1 MSQKIKK
8 SVLAGKKGINMIP
21 DKKYYKE
28 NYLFNHDQP
37 GANLHGLRCYAYY
50 DSIFK
55 PGFRS
60 GSGYNSPY
68 GVITLVLS
76 GEYKTRHIDSNLF
89 NTRKTGMFSIRLPG
103 ISNHEILV
111 SGKEPCIRK
120 GLLIYPTEEF
130 LMIFRQYFPTQN
142 RASVMLPDM
151 EPVIKLF
158 DQIRDEIKNTSGI
171 QNDIRIA
178 GLLMEMIETVS
189 ALQNLK
195 QATYPPDFEQILQYI
210 KKHFTDPGF
219 SREQIAQAAGM
230 SVRSLSRM
238 FQRYMRI
245 GITQYIMECRLKR
258 VAEMLLLTSLRVNE
272 IADQCGF
279 GSAIYLTRIFKAHY
293 KQTPKE
299 FRMNRYVQE

>member
-1 MSQKIKK
+1 
-8 SVLAGKKGINMIP
+8 MIP

-28 NYLFNHDQP
+28 NYLFNHDPP

-60 GSGYNSPY
+60 DSGYNCPY
-68 GVITLVLS
+68 GVITLVVS
-76 GEYKTRHIDSNLF
+76 GEYKTRHVDSNLF
-89 NTRKTGMFSIRLPG
+89 NTRKTGLFSISLPG
-103 ISNHEILV
+103 SSNREILV

-120 GLLIYPTEEF
+120 GLLIYPTEEYQ
-130 LMIFRQYFPTQN
+130 MIFRQYFPTQN

-219 SREQIAQAAGM
+219 SREQIAHAAGI

-238 FQRYMRI
+238 FQKYMQM
-245 GITQYIMECRLKR
+245 GISQYIMECRLKR
-258 VAEMLLLTSLRVNE
+258 TADMLSLTTLRINE

-279 GSAIYLTRIFKAHY
+279 GSAIYLARAFKAHY
-293 KQTPKE
+293 KMTPKTY
-299 FRMNRYVQE
+299 RLKSCIRH

>member
-1 MSQKIKK
+1 M
-8 SVLAGKKGINMIP
+8 P

-28 NYLFNHDQP
+28 NYLFNHYPP

-60 GSGYNSPY
+60 TSGYNCPY
-68 GVITLVLS
+68 GVITLIVS
-76 GEYKTRHIDSNLF
+76 GEYKTRHVDSNLF
-89 NTRKTGMFSIRLPG
+89 NTRKTGLFSISLPG
-103 ISNHEILV
+103 SSNHEILV
-111 SGKEPCIRK
+111 TGKEPCIRK
-120 GLLIYPTEEF
+120 GLLIYPTEEY

-142 RASVMLPDM
+142 SASVMLPDM

-219 SREQIAQAAGM
+219 SREQIAHAAGI

-238 FQRYMRI
+238 FQKYMQM
-245 GITQYIMECRLKR
+245 GISQYIMECRLKR
-258 VAEMLLLTSLRVNE
+258 TADMLSLTTLRINE

-279 GSAIYLTRIFKAHY
+279 GSAIYLARAFKAHY
-293 KQTPKE
+293 KMTPKTY
-299 FRMNRYVQE
+299 RLKSCIRH

>member
-1 MSQKIKK
+1 
-8 SVLAGKKGINMIP
+8 MIP

-28 NYLFNHDQP
+28 NYLFNHDPP
-37 GANLHGLRCYAYY
+37 GANLHGLRCYAFY

-60 GSGYNSPY
+60 SSGYNCPY
-68 GVITLVLS
+68 GVITLIVS
-76 GEYKTRHIDSNLF
+76 GEYKTRHVDSNLF
-89 NTRKTGMFSIRLPG
+89 NTRKTGMFSISLPG
-103 ISNHEILV
+103 SSNREILV

-120 GLLIYPTEEF
+120 GLLIYPTEEYQ
-130 LMIFRQYFPTQN
+130 MIFRQYFPTQN
-142 RASVMLPDM
+142 STSVMLPDM

-219 SREQIAQAAGM
+219 SREQIAHAAGI

-238 FQRYMRI
+238 FQKYMQI
-245 GITQYIMECRLKR
+245 GISQYIMECRLKR
-258 VAEMLLLTSLRVNE
+258 TADMLSLTTLRINE

-279 GSAIYLTRIFKAHY
+279 GSAIYLARAFKAHY
-293 KQTPKE
+293 KMTPKTY
-299 FRMNRYVQE
+299 RLKSCIRH

>member
-1 MSQKIKK
+1 
-8 SVLAGKKGINMIP
+8 MIP

-28 NYLFNHDQP
+28 NYLFNHDPP

-50 DSIFK
+50 DSIFN

-60 GSGYNSPY
+60 GSGYNCPY
-68 GVITLVLS
+68 GVITLIVS
-76 GEYKTRHIDSNLF
+76 GEYKTRHVDSNLF
-89 NTRKTGMFSIRLPG
+89 NTRKTGMFSISLPG
-103 ISNHEILV
+103 SSNREILV

-120 GLLIYPTEEF
+120 GLLIYPTEEYQ
-130 LMIFRQYFPTQN
+130 MIFRQYFPTQN
-142 RASVMLPDM
+142 STSVMLPDM

-219 SREQIAQAAGM
+219 SREQIAHAAGI

-238 FQRYMRI
+238 FQKYMQI
-245 GITQYIMECRLKR
+245 GISQYIMECRLKR
-258 VAEMLLLTSLRVNE
+258 TADMLSLTTLRINE

-279 GSAIYLTRIFKAHY
+279 GSAIYLARAFKAHY
-293 KQTPKE
+293 KMTPKTY
-299 FRMNRYVQE
+299 RLKSCIRH